1 MASRNDD
8 RYEGVDALMAAITD
22 EPLPE
27 GALDDPYVA
36 AEHRAALA
44 DVALLREQLRLIGG
58 TLADAPART
67 EAEVRPLP
75 VRTATTTNRRRRP
88 FALAL
93 RTLAAAA
100 AATVVVGMGGWL
112 IAQGGAGED
121 SGSGTS
127 SADQGAK
134 TEGGDGSQTAA
145 GYVACARLIA
155 EGTVVRVEPVPGTG
169 QDRITLDVERHYKP
183 EEGEDEVVFPMDEN
197 ADPRLREGDHVLVG
211 ISGDE
216 ATPDTWTVGE
226 KDIAD
231 ERARILDAL
240 PESESLGCE

>member
-27 GALDDPYVA
+27 GALDDPRAA

-44 DVALLREQLRLIGG
+44 DVALLREQLGLIGD
-58 TLADAPART
+58 TLAEAPAAHT
-67 EAEVRPLP
+67 EAEVRRLP
-75 VRTATTTNRRRRP
+75 ARNPTAHSRRRRP

-112 IAQGGAGED
+112 IAQGGAGDD
-121 SGSGTS
+121 SGSGAS
-127 SADQGAK
+127 SADQAK
-134 TEGGDGSQTAA
+134 TEDANESRTAA
-145 GYVACARLIA
+145 GYVACARLIV
-155 EGTVVRVEPVPGTG
+155 EGTVARVEPVPGTG
-169 QDRITLDVERHYKP
+169 QDRITVDVERHYKP
-183 EEGEDEVVFPMDEN
+183 EKGEDEVVFPMDEN
-197 ADPRLREGDHVLVG
+197 VDPRLREGDHVLIG

-216 ATPDTWTVGE
+216 ATPDIWTVGE
-226 KDIAD
+226 EDIAD
-231 ERARILDAL
+231 ERAWILGAL